1 MIRINEFNKVIG
13 CKIYKNQYI
22 FPCTNK
28 KQLENNRN
36 VKYVKRGLYLMK
48 DVKDHRKL

>member
-28 KQLENNRN
+28 KQLQNNRN